1 MKDNTIKTEKETEVY
16 SDLRIEQKCKVKDL
30 IGRNDYELY
39 KEYFGEVSARAA
51 YGSSGLN
58 PWEKVDVYPEDCW
71 AVRKAYHLY
80 VVQNGNHLIHLPR

>member
-1 MKDNTIKTEKETEVY
+1 MEKRNLARFIP
-16 SDLRIEQKCKVKDL
+16 LRTAVQIRLLQL
-30 IGRNDYELY
+30 IRSFYA
-39 KEYFGEVSARAA
+39 VSARAV

>member
-1 MKDNTIKTEKETEVY
+1 MEKWNLT
-16 SDLRIEQKCKVKDL
+16 RL
-30 IGRNDYELY
+30 ISLGTAVQIRLLQLIRSFYT
-39 KEYFGEVSARAA
+39 VSARVV

-58 PWEKVDVYPEDCW
+58 PWEKVNVYPGDCW